1 MINKVSYLFL
11 KLRNMSKKDLFLLI
25 VKILIWGMVIIFM
38 KVPILLLRII
48 TLDIVYKIFENL
60 IIANLF
66 YWLYELLYY
75 LIAIVTIKNNFFK
88 NTANN

>member
-1 MINKVSYLFL
+1 
-11 KLRNMSKKDLFLLI
+11 
-25 VKILIWGMVIIFM
+25 M